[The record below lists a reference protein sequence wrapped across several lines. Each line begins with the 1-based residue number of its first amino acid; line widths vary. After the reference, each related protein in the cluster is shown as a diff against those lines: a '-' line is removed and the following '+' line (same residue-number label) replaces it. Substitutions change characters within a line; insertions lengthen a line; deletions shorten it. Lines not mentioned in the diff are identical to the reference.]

1 MLLQASE
8 EIAKKYG
15 GNKQKIAQ
23 AVQAGLLGPT
33 EAVLA
38 GMFIDRMREAQAE
51 EQAPQQTVAEQ
62 VFSPKP
68 APQGMSQMQL
78 AQQGLGG
85 VPTPKMPT
93 GVNMGTPQQ
102 PQMTAQI
109 PRGMGATPQAAQM
122 QAMQQ
127 KMAPRPSVAGMNQ
140 LPMGPGM
147 IPRAASGGLLAF
159 AGGGDVPGYAP
170 GGGLRYGTP
179 YSNPVILDPFTNQR
193 DARLER
199 RSLIS
204 EKERLLRNDFL
215 PNSAA
220 VSDIDQQIQR
230 FNDFLSIP
238 RAELMERR
246 AEAGNT
252 PPRSTTINTGPQS
265 YDPLTQG
272 KIPGNMMGMGD
283 GTVMPNDP
291 NERYID
297 PVSRAPSEEFVTI
310 DGTGANLNAQQEKGL
325 GATPTAVKAAEEGV
339 ISRDGVL
346 VADMPKANSETSFY
360 DIPGLTDR
368 EVPVDREAEAY
379 KKFEELRSEG
389 PVTVE
394 KAADKGPSVAKQ
406 ERANRTPFVPD
417 FMSSSADDLT
427 ADTTL
432 ADTTADIDDI
442 ANTGLGEGEKAAL
455 DYYKKAE
462 ERAIEGK
469 DKAVGYMLI
478 DIGAGMMAD
487 DSPYFLQAA
496 GKAIQSGAEKYKE
509 DIDKQVAA
517 QESALSKRSAFDVT
531 RRNRQI
537 ENLKLSLDKYKGDAR
552 NEISAKIT
560 SLQEGNKVDLAR
572 MDDETRREMQLLNLI
587 TNSEEKQ
594 ADREHTSRE
603 NQANRLTQERITTLN
618 NYGRAAEGEL
628 ERGFKFSLQEK
639 QNVFADAQL
648 QANLMFQGEENRLKR
663 ENALKVVEMQLNNPT
678 DFETQVDAF
687 EKRILE
693 EAKANNLTMTDA
705 DARAQAVQAVYDGQ
719 AMVANAAKF
728 DVAAAQVID
737 NAYKLAVDAWNA
749 MLPGDPNKKNTTFE
763 KFADQIVNNYMSQ
776 VGKNT
781 NILGNRPGRASG
793 METYADFR
801 TPRQ

>member
-1 MLLQASE
+1 MAMGKPFSMQAPE
-8 EIAKKYG
+8 DVAKEYG
-15 GNKQKIAQ
+15 GNKQSIAKAAQ
-23 AVQAGLLGPT
+23 MGLLDPT
-33 EAVLA
+33 TAVMA

-62 VFSPKP
+62 TFAPSQPP
-68 APQGMSQMQL
+68 MPQGMP
-78 AQQGLGG
+78 AQ
-85 VPTPKMPT
+85 PPMPQ
-93 GVNMGTPQQ
+93 GTPQQ
-102 PQMTAQI
+102 PQMTAQM
-109 PRGMGATPQAAQM
+109 PRGMGATPQATQM

-170 GGGLRYGTP
+170 GGMPDNPLYGE
-179 YSNPVILDPFTNQR
+179 IQAKE
-193 DARLER
+193 ARLREEQSNLER
-199 RSLIS
+199 ALVPLRRRKDLGLSSPALDAT
-204 EKERLLRNDFL
+204 EARLLEVQNMITGL
-215 PNSAA
+215 PNELA
-220 VSDIDQQIQR
+220 Q
-230 FNDFLSIP
+230 NSISQDALP
-238 RAELMERR
+238 
-246 AEAGNT
+246 T
-252 PPRSTTINTGPQS
+252 QS
-265 YDPLTQG
+265 YSSGPEISNAVFMEEAYRG
-272 KIPGNMMGMGD
+272 GD
-283 GTVMPNDP
+283 GTPIVQEQLAAQVQQDKAQS
-291 NERYID
+291 D
-297 PVSRAPSEEFVTI
+297 AAVTTPETQT
-310 DGTGANLNAQQEKGL
+310 DTSSLAGL
-325 GATPTAVKAAEEGV
+325 GNTPTAVKAAEEGV

-346 VADMPKANSETSFY
+346 AEDMPGANSRPSFY
-360 DIPGLTDR
+360 DIPGLNDR
-368 EVPVDREAEAY
+368 EVPVDREKEAY
-379 KKFEELRSEG
+379 KEFEELRDKG

-394 KAADKGPSVAKQ
+394 KTPDKDPSVAEQ

-432 ADTTADIDDI
+432 ADTTADIDAI
-442 ANTGLGEGEKAAL
+442 ANKGLGEEEKAAL

-462 ERAIEGK
+462 ERANKGK
-469 DKAVGYMLI
+469 EDAIGYMLI
-478 DIGAGMMAD
+478 DIGANMMAS

-496 GKAIQSGAEKYKE
+496 GKAISSGAEKYKA

-517 QESALSKRSAFDVT
+517 QESALSKRAAFDVT

-572 MDDETRREMQLLNLI
+572 MDDNTRREMQLLNLI
-587 TNSEEKQ
+587 TNSQEKQ

-618 NYGRAAEGEL
+618 NYARAAEGEL
-628 ERGFKFSLQEK
+628 ERDFKFSLQEK

-693 EAKANNLTMTDA
+693 EAKANNLSMTEA
-705 DARAQAVQAVYDGQ
+705 QAREQAVQAVYDGQ

-728 DVAAAQVID
+728 DVAAAGVIN
-737 NAYKLAVDAWNA
+737 NAYKLAIDSWNA
-749 MLPGDPNKKNTTFE
+749 MTVKPKDQTF
-763 KFADQIVNNYMSQ
+763 DQFIDQVVSNYMSQ
-776 VGKNT
+776 ISKNT
-781 NILGNRPGRASG
+781 NILGNRPGRTSG
-793 METYADFR
+793 MESYNDFR
-801 TPRQ
+801 TPK

>member
-1 MLLQASE
+1 MAMGKPFSMQAPE
-8 EIAKKYG
+8 DVAKEYG
-15 GNKQKIAQ
+15 GNKQSIAKAAQ
-23 AVQAGLLGPT
+23 MGLLDPT
-33 EAVLA
+33 TAVMA
-38 GMFIDRMREAQAE
+38 GMFIDRMREAQAQ
-51 EQAPQQTVAEQ
+51 EQQQTTTVAEQ
-62 VFSPKP
+62 VFNPQP
-68 APQGMSQMQL
+68 APQGMP
-78 AQQGLGG
+78 A
-85 VPTPKMPT
+85 
-93 GVNMGTPQQ
+93 Q
-102 PQMTAQI
+102 PQMTAQM
-109 PRGMGATPQAAQM
+109 PQGMGATPQAAQM

-159 AGGGDVPGYAP
+159 AGGGNVPGYAP

-179 YSNPVILDPFTNQR
+179 YSNPFVLDPFTNLK
-193 DARLER
+193 DARFER
-199 RSLIS
+199 RSLIN
-204 EKERLLRNDFL
+204 ERNRLIEEGFL
-215 PNSAA
+215 PQTRKQGEDKDPSSAA
-220 VSDIDQQIQR
+220 VREIDRQILEIDNFLNTPRENILEQQAIVG
-230 FNDFLSIP
+230 
-238 RAELMERR
+238 
-246 AEAGNT
+246 AGNT

-291 NERYID
+291 NKRYVD
-297 PVSRAPSEEFVTI
+297 PAAEQLAKREEYVTI
-310 DGTGANLNAQQEKGL
+310 DGTGADLYAQEKKGL
-325 GATPTAVKAAEEGV
+325 GATPEAVTAAQEGV

-346 VADMPKANSETSFY
+346 AEDMPKANSQPSFY

-379 KKFEELRSEG
+379 KKFEELRDKG

-394 KAADKGPSVAKQ
+394 KAADKGPSVAEQ

-432 ADTTADIDDI
+432 ADTTADIDAI
-442 ANTGLGEGEKAAL
+442 ANKGLGEEEKAAL

-462 ERAIEGK
+462 ERANKGK
-469 DKAVGYMLI
+469 EDAIGYMLI
-478 DIGAGMMAD
+478 DIGANMMAS

-496 GKAIQSGAEKYKE
+496 GKAISSGAEKYKA

-517 QESALSKRSAFDVT
+517 QESALSKRAAFDVT

-572 MDDETRREMQLLNLI
+572 MDDDTRREMQLLNLI
-587 TNSEEKQ
+587 TNKEEKQ

-618 NYGRAAEGEL
+618 NYARAAEGEL
-628 ERGFKFSLQEK
+628 ERGFKFNLQEK

-648 QANLMFQGEENRLKR
+648 QANLMFQGEENKLKR

-678 DFETQVDAF
+678 DLQTQINAF

-693 EAKANNLTMTDA
+693 EAKANNLSISEDV
-705 DARAQAVQAVYDGQ
+705 ARAQAVQAVYDGQ

-749 MLPGDPNKKNTTFE
+749 MTVKPKNQTFE
-763 KFADQIVNNYMSQ
+763 GFADQVVSNYMSQ
-776 VGKNT
+776 ISKNT
-781 NILGNRPGRASG
+781 NILGNRPGRTSG
-793 METYADFR
+793 VESYKEFR
-801 TPRQ
+801 TPK

>member
-1 MLLQASE
+1 MAMGKPFSMQAPE
-8 EIAKKYG
+8 DVAKEYG
-15 GNKQKIAQ
+15 GNKQSIAKAAQ
-23 AVQAGLLGPT
+23 MGLLDPT
-33 EAVLA
+33 TAVMA
-38 GMFIDRMREAQAE
+38 GMFIDRMREAQAQ
-51 EQAPQQTVAEQ
+51 EQQQTTTVAEQ
-62 VFSPKP
+62 VFNPQP
-68 APQGMSQMQL
+68 APQGMP
-78 AQQGLGG
+78 AQPPMPQG
-85 VPTPKMPT
+85 MPA
-93 GVNMGTPQQ
+93 Q
-102 PQMTAQI
+102 PPIPRGMPAQPPM

-147 IPRAASGGLLAF
+147 IPKAASGGLLAF

-170 GGGLRYGTP
+170 GGMPDNPLYGEIQTKE
-179 YSNPVILDPFTNQR
+179 
-193 DARLER
+193 ARLKEEQSNLER
-199 RSLIS
+199 ALVPLRRRKDLGLSSPALDAT
-204 EKERLLRNDFL
+204 EARLLEVQNMITGL
-215 PNSAA
+215 PNELAQNLSGPEISDA
-220 VSDIDQQIQR
+220 V
-230 FNDFLSIP
+230 F
-238 RAELMERR
+238 ME
-246 AEAGNT
+246 EAYRG
-252 PPRSTTINTGPQS
+252 
-265 YDPLTQG
+265 
-272 KIPGNMMGMGD
+272 GD
-283 GTVMPNDP
+283 GAPIVQEQLAAQVQQDKAQSDATVTTP
-291 NERYID
+291 ETQID
-297 PVSRAPSEEFVTI
+297 TSQLA
-310 DGTGANLNAQQEKGL
+310 GL
-325 GATPTAVKAAEEGV
+325 GNTPTAVKAAEEGV

-346 VADMPKANSETSFY
+346 AEDMPGANSQPSFY

-394 KAADKGPSVAKQ
+394 KTPDKGPSVAEQ

-432 ADTTADIDDI
+432 ADTTADIDAI
-442 ANTGLGEGEKAAL
+442 ANKGLGEEEKAAL

-462 ERAIEGK
+462 ERANKGK
-469 DKAVGYMLI
+469 EDAIGYMLI
-478 DIGAGMMAD
+478 DIGANMMAS

-496 GKAIQSGAEKYKE
+496 GKAISSGAEKYKA

-517 QESALSKRSAFDVT
+517 QESALSKRAAFDVT

-572 MDDETRREMQLLNLI
+572 MDDNTRREMQLLNLI
-587 TNSEEKQ
+587 STSQEKQ

-603 NQANRLTQERITTLN
+603 NQANRFTQERITTLN
-618 NYGRAAEGEL
+618 NLSRAAEGKL
-628 ERGFKFSLQEK
+628 ERDFKFSLQEK
-639 QNVFADAQL
+639 QNAFADARL
-648 QANLMFQGEENRLKR
+648 QANLMFQGDQNRLKR
-663 ENALKVVEMQLNNPT
+663 ENALKVVEMQLNNPS
-678 DFETQVDAF
+678 DLDTQINAF

-728 DVAAAQVID
+728 DVAASQVID
-737 NAYKLAVDAWNA
+737 NAYKLAVDSWNA
-749 MLPGDPNKKNTTFE
+749 MTVKPKDQTFE
-763 KFADQIVNNYMSQ
+763 KFVDQIVNNYMGQIS
-776 VGKNT
+776 KNT